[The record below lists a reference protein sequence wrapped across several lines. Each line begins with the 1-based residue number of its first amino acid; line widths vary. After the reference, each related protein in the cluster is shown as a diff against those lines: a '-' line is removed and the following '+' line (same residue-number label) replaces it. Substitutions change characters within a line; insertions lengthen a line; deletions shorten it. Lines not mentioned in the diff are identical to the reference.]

1 MSLTVAIVNYGMG
14 NLHSVYH
21 KLSFPNVHPIVTSDS
36 KEILNADKI
45 ILPGVGHFG
54 KAMCNLKE
62 QGLYD
67 VLNEAVLVKK
77 TQILGICLGMQLL
90 ANESEEGNTHGFGW
104 VNARVVKFR
113 IEDKV
118 RYKIPQTGWNT
129 ATICKES
136 NLFQGIENN
145 SEFYF
150 LHSFHYAETCKEDK
164 LTTTEFEYE
173 YVSAVEKDN
182 IFGTQF
188 HPEKSHRQGL
198 QLFKNFIQI

>member
-14 NLHSVYH
+14 NLHSVYR
-21 KLSFPNVHPIVTSDS
+21 KLSLLNVHTIVTSDGN
-36 KEILNADKI
+36 EILKADKI
-45 ILPGVGHFG
+45 ILPGVGHFA
-54 KAMCNLKE
+54 KAMHNLKE

-67 VLNEAVLVKK
+67 VLNEAVVIKK
-77 TQILGICLGMQLL
+77 TPILGICLGMQLL
-90 ANESEEGNTHGFGW
+90 ANESEEGGAQGFGW
-104 VNARVVKFR
+104 INARVVKFS
-113 IEDKV
+113 IQNNL
-118 RYKIPQTGWNT
+118 RYKVPQTGWNT

-136 NLFQGIENN
+136 KLLRGIENN

-150 LHSFHYAETCKEDK
+150 LHSFHYAATCEEDK

-188 HPEKSHRQGL
+188 HPEKSHRQGV